1 SRVPFRKLRSLKEAE
16 ETVWL
21 DRDDPRL
28 PDAIREFWDSSFRL
42 APRYFP
48 PGVYKF
54 CSIEEK
60 NRFDEAQR
68 HANIEAQ
75 QRRLQERRRRRM
87 ERATP
92 TLGKSRG

>member
-1 SRVPFRKLRSLKEAE
+1 MPFRKLRSLKEAE
-16 ETVWL
+16 EAVWL

-28 PDAIREFWDSSFRL
+28 PDAIRELWDWSFRL

-54 CSIEEK
+54 RSIEEK

-68 HANIEAQ
+68 RANIEAQ
-75 QRRLQERRRRRM
+75 RRRLR
-87 ERATP
+87 ERAQHLP
-92 TLGKSRG
+92 G